1 MPHVSQPPD
10 TVLLV
15 PDVIDRPSAALRLAA
30 AVGRRSD
37 PAGAALRPRQL
48 DPTMQQIRMSLKDVL
63 VIDNRDVGRGD
74 VYVVTLVADDIGPE
88 PIEMAV
94 RTFQDVR
101 KGLRLQIGPTG
112 LAMYRRSRP
121 LPSYLDY
128 RVLVAESDQGLRD
141 AGAILEEVRA
151 DTTYVTFRDSLVK
164 VAGASAPAAAL
175 ATAAADFTMQLVARI
190 LKSNR
195 DDQLIYIAGSFDDAF
210 DDLGVPQG
218 LVTHRNEYAEVKYQ
232 VEAAG

>member
-1 MPHVSQPPD
+1 MPHVSPPPD

-15 PDVIDRPSAALRLAA
+15 PDVVDRPSEALRLAA
-30 AVGRRSD
+30 AVGRR
-37 PAGAALRPRQL
+37 PAGAGGAMQPRAL
-48 DPTMQQIRMSLKDVL
+48 DPGLQHVRMSLKEVL

-74 VYVVTLVADDIGPE
+74 IYVVTLVADNLGPE

-94 RTFQDVR
+94 KTFQDVR
-101 KGLRLQIGPTG
+101 KGQRLEIGPTG
-112 LAMYRRSRP
+112 LAMYRRGLP

-141 AGAILEEVRA
+141 AGAILDEVRA
-151 DTTYVTFRDSLVK
+151 DSTYISFRDSLVK
-164 VAGASAPAAAL
+164 VAAASAPAAAL

-218 LVTHRNEYAEVKYQ
+218 LVTHRNEYAEVRYQ
-232 VEAAG
+232 VEAR

>member
-1 MPHVSQPPD
+1 MPHVSHQPD

-15 PDVIDRPSAALRLAA
+15 PDVVDRPSDARRLAA
-30 AVGRRSD
+30 AAGRTPD
-37 PAGAALRPRQL
+37 PASATMRPRAL
-48 DPTMQQIRMSLKDVL
+48 DPAMQHIRMSLKDVL

-74 VYVVTLVADDIGPE
+74 IYVVTLVADSIGPE

-94 RTFQDVR
+94 KTFQDVR
-101 KGLRLQIGPTG
+101 KGQRLQIGPTG
-112 LAMYRRSRP
+112 MSMYRRSRP
-121 LPSYLDY
+121 LPIFLDY

-141 AGAILEEVRA
+141 AGAIIDEVRA
-151 DTTYVTFRDSLVK
+151 DGTYISFRDSLVK
-164 VAGASAPAAAL
+164 VAAASAPAAAL

-195 DDQLIYIAGSFDDAF
+195 DDQLIYVAGSFDDAF

-232 VEAAG
+232 VEVAG